1 MMKTTTPLLG
11 LFITSSASSVDKNYR
26 KSVEEVAVSK
36 ESMTIHRFICN
47 AIPNSYFCT
56 CDNYNMYRPTQP
68 HSYGRRHMIDPLD
81 AQQIMQIFPTSL
93 GVKANYAV
101 VISFKNGK
109 KLPKH
114 LRAV

>member
-1 MMKTTTPLLG
+1 
-11 LFITSSASSVDKNYR
+11 
-26 KSVEEVAVSK
+26 
-36 ESMTIHRFICN
+36 
-47 AIPNSYFCT
+47 
-56 CDNYNMYRPTQP
+56 
-68 HSYGRRHMIDPLD
+68 MIDPLD